1 MWRTAVTL
9 LGTNLPV
16 SRLFGFVFGRSSRFP
31 VDQAVIE
38 AYGAPFPSRLFRGG
52 AARWGQILSSLL
64 RRHYSA
70 SLLQVAAAGAYVEG

>member
-1 MWRTAVTL
+1 MWRAAVTL

-52 AARWGQILSSLL
+52 AARS
-64 RRHYSA
+64 
-70 SLLQVAAAGAYVEG
+70 

>member
-1 MWRTAVTL
+1 MTASPACAPQFLPFLVWRTAVTL

-52 AARWGQILSSLL
+52 AARS
-64 RRHYSA
+64 
-70 SLLQVAAAGAYVEG
+70 

>member
-1 MWRTAVTL
+1 MTASPDCAPQFLPFLVWRTAVTL

-16 SRLFGFVFGRSSRFP
+16 SWLFGFVFGRSSRFP

-52 AARWGQILSSLL
+52 AARS
-64 RRHYSA
+64 
-70 SLLQVAAAGAYVEG
+70 